1 MGCSFLR
8 KILRGTQLHIILPS
22 APNQGHPWAF
32 TGRGAPSQGL
42 KVGSCLTLRNELS
55 EKAHKLTK
63 QKTVSGPQGGEQ
75 QGTQEA
81 CSATWPQSYYGN
93 GANLWVV
100 SGQSLCLAHIWSDSG
115 SLLMGPPVVRQLMS
129 KLSLCL
135 AKADGFSQPFPDRPV
150 GLRCFS
156 L

>member
-1 MGCSFLR
+1 MKPAGLSLSP
-8 KILRGTQLHIILPS
+8 KEK
-22 APNQGHPWAF
+22 
-32 TGRGAPSQGL
+32 SQPVL
-42 KVGSCLTLRNELS
+42 KVAICCREGDPFQGPRGVLVSDLEMNYPRRCVCRQS
-55 EKAHKLTK
+55 ERLYWEGRPGQRAA
-63 QKTVSGPQGGEQ
+63 GE
-75 QGTQEA
+75 GAQED
-81 CSATWPQSYYGN
+81 CSATWPQLYCGN
-93 GANLWVV
+93 GANFWAV

-135 AKADGFSQPFPDRPV
+135 AKVDGFSQPFPNRPV